1 MKKDELFYITAILL
15 HIAMG
20 FLFFLVPFVGAVYG
34 VLAFIIGIGYIVN
47 TKNRNNEVLLVAAY
61 CMGMD
66 VYLKMVGGS
75 LLNEY
80 GKYTVMVCM
89 LIGIFYS
96 GFSKASFLYVFFI
109 ALLIPGVFIGTQTLS
124 LDANIRKAIAFNITG
139 PACLA
144 ISAIYCFRRS
154 ISLKRLLDVLLVFI
168 FPLTAMVVHLFLYA
182 PSVEEVVTGT
192 GSNYNTSGGFGP
204 NQVSTVLGLAMFAAF
219 TRLLLSSG
227 SRTLQIINALLVI
240 LFGYRCIVTFSR
252 GGMYTG
258 LAMMV
263 LFLSTLY
270 IIVGIKDKGRL
281 LLISGF
287 SVFAGLLVWGYTS
300 FQTGGLIDKRYANE
314 NAAGVEKS
322 SLLTG
327 REELIGTELEMF
339 LDNPYFG
346 VGVGKNKE
354 IRLEET
360 GISAAT
366 HSEIS
371 RMLAEHGSLG
381 LLGLLIL
388 FFTPIVLYLRDRTQI
403 FALVFMTFWL
413 LTINHAAMRI
423 AAPAF
428 VYALALLKV
437 KFNDE
442 NEQLL
447 VDRE

>member
-1 MKKDELFYITAILL
+1 M
-15 HIAMG
+15 
-20 FLFFLVPFVGAVYG
+20 
-34 VLAFIIGIGYIVN
+34 
-47 TKNRNNEVLLVAAY
+47 
-61 CMGMD
+61 
-66 VYLKMVGGS
+66 
-75 LLNEY
+75 
-80 GKYTVMVCM
+80 
-89 LIGIFYS
+89 
-96 GFSKASFLYVFFI
+96 
-109 ALLIPGVFIGTQTLS
+109 
-124 LDANIRKAIAFNITG
+124 
-139 PACLA
+139 
-144 ISAIYCFRRS
+144 
-154 ISLKRLLDVLLVFI
+154 
-168 FPLTAMVVHLFLYA
+168 
-182 PSVEEVVTGT
+182 
-192 GSNYNTSGGFGP
+192 
-204 NQVSTVLGLAMFAAF
+204 
-219 TRLLLSSG
+219 
-227 SRTLQIINALLVI
+227 
-240 LFGYRCIVTFSR
+240 
-252 GGMYTG
+252 
-258 LAMMV
+258 
-263 LFLSTLY
+263 
-270 IIVGIKDKGRL
+270 
-281 LLISGF
+281 
-287 SVFAGLLVWGYTS
+287 
-300 FQTGGLIDKRYANE
+300 IDKRYANE

-327 REELIGTELEMF
+327 REELIETELEMF

-366 HSEIS
+366 HSEIT